1 MSIIKK
7 IRRFIH
13 RVINNQQD
21 AENPLKKHAF
31 IGNSHCEGINLRLD
45 NPQDGHIYLT
55 IGNDSIV
62 SGSFIF
68 ESDKGHISIG
78 DHTYIGASTFISRN
92 SISVGE
98 NVLIAWGC
106 TIYDHDSHSLF
117 YEDRRKDLD
126 DCLNDI
132 NENKNIGKSKNW
144 SVVKSAPIVI
154 KDDAWIG
161 MNVII
166 LKGVTI
172 GRGAIVGAGSVV
184 TKDVPDWSVV
194 AGNPA
199 RVVKQLT
206 R

>member
-1 MSIIKK
+1 MC
-7 IRRFIH
+7 
-13 RVINNQQD
+13 RVVNNQQV
-21 AENPLKKHAF
+21 AEDLLEEYAI

-45 NPQDGHIYLT
+45 YPKDGHIYLT

-68 ESDKGHISIG
+68 ESDEGHISVG
-78 DHTYIGASTFISRN
+78 DHTYIGASTFISRS
-92 SISVGE
+92 SISVGK

-126 DCLNDI
+126 DCLDDI
-132 NENKNIGKSKNW
+132 KEHRSIGKSKNW
-144 SVVKSAPIVI
+144 SVVKTAPIVI

-161 MNVII
+161 MNAII

-172 GRGAIVGAGSVV
+172 GRGAVVGAGSVV

-199 RVVKQLT
+199 RIVKQLKKEL
-206 R
+206 